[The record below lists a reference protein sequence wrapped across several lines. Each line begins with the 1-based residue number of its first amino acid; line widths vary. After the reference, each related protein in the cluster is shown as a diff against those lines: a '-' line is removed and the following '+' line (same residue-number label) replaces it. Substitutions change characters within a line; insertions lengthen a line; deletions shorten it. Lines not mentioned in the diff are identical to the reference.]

1 MRSCASAVRCA
12 AAPLCCVAAR
22 RTVVPYQ
29 CGRLGAGQRALNPTP
44 TLVRVA
50 ADRPVAGGHCTLC
63 VTYLGEMLA
72 FGRNDFGQLGLGA
85 LAIL

>member
-1 MRSCASAVRCA
+1 
-12 AAPLCCVAAR
+12 LYCVANTAHR
-22 RTVVPYQ
+22 GTYQ

-50 ADRPVAGGHCTLC
+50 ADRAVAGGHCTLC